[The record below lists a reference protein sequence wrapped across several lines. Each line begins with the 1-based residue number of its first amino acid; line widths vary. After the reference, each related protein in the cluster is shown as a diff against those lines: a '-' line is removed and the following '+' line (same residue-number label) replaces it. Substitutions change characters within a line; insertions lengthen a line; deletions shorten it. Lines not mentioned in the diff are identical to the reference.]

1 MIPWSGS
8 EILAQKYFGPVR
20 GPDFFGQVWT
30 VFFLKP
36 DMWFSDLTLLEL
48 SNRVNVQLTEEV
60 KQTIGSQPLVS
71 LFNAGTKN
79 TEPIAVI
86 VLQMFDMIESRNLK
100 L

>member
-1 MIPWSGS
+1 MVQSVVQNFLANS
-8 EILAQKYFGPVR
+8 EL
-20 GPDFFGQVWT
+20 FFQ
-30 VFFLKP
+30 KP
-36 DMWFSDLTLLEL
+36 DIWFSDLTLLEL

>member
-1 MIPWSGS
+1 M
-8 EILAQKYFGPVR
+8 L
-20 GPDFFGQVWT
+20 
-30 VFFLKP
+30 FL
-36 DMWFSDLTLLEL
+36 DLTLLEL